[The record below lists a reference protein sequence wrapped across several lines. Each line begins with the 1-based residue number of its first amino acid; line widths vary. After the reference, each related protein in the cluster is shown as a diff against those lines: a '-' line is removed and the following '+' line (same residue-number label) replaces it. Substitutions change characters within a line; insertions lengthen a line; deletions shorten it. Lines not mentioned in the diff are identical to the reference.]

1 MVSAAV
7 GAARPRVLVILDGAA
22 EDPGRGPTSLE
33 LARTPVLD
41 ALAAEGEV
49 RRVRTIPEGLPAG
62 SEVGI
67 PVLLGVRPAVAPGRG
82 LLEAAA
88 LGIEP
93 PEGSWAWRVDV
104 PRGFV
109 PREVPPGL
117 RHLRGHRYLWVG
129 EAPPRLGPPWRIWPR
144 GGELPGRLGPSTV
157 IVAAPGV
164 AAGCGRLLGA
174 RVVIP
179 PGATGDVDT
188 DHAAKVR
195 AAVGA
200 LADARQVVVHLGAPD
215 EASHRLDRA
224 GKVAAFEAIDALV
237 LGPLREEVGARGG
250 VLEVA
255 CDHGTDPATGEHLAD
270 PVPSLRWGAG
280 VEPAGPSRF
289 VERALAEEVGA
300 A

>member
-1 MVSAAV
+1 MSR
-7 GAARPRVLVILDGAA
+7 GMGTARPRVLVILDGAA
-22 EDPGRGPTSLE
+22 EDPGRGRTSLE
-33 LARTPVLD
+33 LAHTPALD
-41 ALAAEGEV
+41 ALAAEGDV
-49 RRVRTIPEGLPAG
+49 RPVRTIPEGLPAG

-67 PVLLGVRPAVAPGRG
+67 PVLLGVELVAPPGRG

-93 PEGSWAWRVDV
+93 SEGSWAWRVDV
-104 PRGFV
+104 PRGSV

-129 EAPPRLGPPWRIWPR
+129 AAPPRLEPPWRIWPR

-195 AAVGA
+195 AAADA
-200 LADARQVVVHLGAPD
+200 LDDARQVVVHLGAPD
-215 EASHRLDRA
+215 EASHRLDPA
-224 GKVAAFEAIDALV
+224 GKVAALEAIDALV

-255 CDHGTDPATGEHLAD
+255 CDHGTDPATGEHLGG

-280 VEPAGPSRF
+280 VRPAGPSRF
-289 VERALAEEVGA
+289 VERRLAAGVGEG
-300 A
+300 